1 MNFGKLANR
10 KKKEIAD
17 EVFDWYE
24 KTYQIEIPDQEK
36 QEFEV
41 SWTMKI
47 LTGYKILFVKYRGVP
62 NMTASK

>member
-1 MNFGKLANR
+1 MPIFRSVSMNFGKLANR

-47 LTGYKILFVKYRGVP
+47 LTGNKILFVK
-62 NMTASK
+62 

>member
-47 LTGYKILFVKYRGVP
+47 LTGYKILFVK
-62 NMTASK
+62 